1 MATKTAKKKTA
12 KKVSTKKSTAP
23 KKSTA
28 RKDKSAV
35 EAEYAGD
42 AAIAKFLA
50 KTSKSALEAEALAL
64 PSKFSKVTFAVGDL
78 VADGHELLAARED
91 LTDLRKRKFP
101 VNAHTFTRLQL
112 LLEPVTPLA
121 VVRAE
126 NATAAKQRTADA
138 DASRARLLEIR
149 SELAQL
155 ADTVKL
161 PAEWFQLGTR
171 RSDRINP
178 VVQRM
183 TEVLAIATK
192 HRKRLPD
199 PVRVNALLKEGNEL
213 IKAHTIVRVERSE
226 IRGLSSTQVKL
237 ADRYTRLLWDVMQHL
252 SAVGLAAYPGD
263 LTREKRYRL
272 DNVYADRPTKKVV
285 EATQA

>member
-1 MATKTAKKKTA
+1 MATKTAKKTTA
-12 KKVSTKKSTAP
+12 KKVTTKKVTTRRTA
-23 KKSTA
+23 S
-28 RKDKSAV
+28 RKDRGAI
-35 EAEYAGD
+35 EAEYAGQ
-42 AAIAKFLA
+42 AAIAKFLKKTTKAALQEEA
-50 KTSKSALEAEALAL
+50 KAL
-64 PSKFSKVTFAVGDL
+64 PSKFSKVTFPPADL
-78 VADGHELLAARED
+78 VADAKEMLFGVED
-91 LTDLRKRKFP
+91 VKDLKKRKFP
-101 VNAHTFTRLQL
+101 VNEHTFTRLQL

-126 NATAAKQRTADA
+126 NVTAAKQRTQDA

-149 SELAQL
+149 SELARL

-183 TEVLAIATK
+183 TEVLALARK
-192 HRKRLPD
+192 HRSKLPD
-199 PVRVNALLKEGNEL
+199 PVKVNALLKEGEEL
-213 IKAHTIVRVERSE
+213 IETHTIVRVERSE
-226 IRGLSSTQVKL
+226 IQGMSSTQVKL
-237 ADRYTRLLWDVMQHL
+237 ADRYAKLLWDVMQHL

-285 EATQA
+285 EATEA